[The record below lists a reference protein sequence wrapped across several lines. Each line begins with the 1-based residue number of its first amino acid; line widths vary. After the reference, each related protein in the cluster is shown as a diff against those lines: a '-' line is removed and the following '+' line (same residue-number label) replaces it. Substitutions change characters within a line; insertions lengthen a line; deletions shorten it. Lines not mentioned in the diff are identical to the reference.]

1 MLIRKS
7 KNYLITAIISLIVW
21 VMLIVLVTQFP
32 PESVLVLVTFYL
44 LTFIAFLLPL
54 SVIFA
59 NSRRGLVFTVGI
71 LGILSLK
78 PLGVFS
84 LISIGAW
91 WTIIILLEFWLSI
104 KRSHWLLLILCS
116 WQSTFLDIYINYL
129 PLFGVFLFRW
139 YACFKKET

>member
-7 KNYLITAIISLIVW
+7 KNYQITAIISLIVW

-104 KRSHWLLLILCS
+104 KRSH
-116 WQSTFLDIYINYL
+116 
-129 PLFGVFLFRW
+129 
-139 YACFKKET
+139 